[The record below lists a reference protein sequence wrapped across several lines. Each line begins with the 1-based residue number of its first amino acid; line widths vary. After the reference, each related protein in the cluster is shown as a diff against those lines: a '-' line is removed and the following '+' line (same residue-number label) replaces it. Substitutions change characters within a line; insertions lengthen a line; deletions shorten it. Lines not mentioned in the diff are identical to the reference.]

1 MERNQSLNLSF
12 KQSSTTFNQ
21 STLSFIHPSN
31 PLKPT
36 MGFDEKPNNNSEA
49 TSSSHILN
57 LPRETTPLINSK
69 TQHQSSQFKT
79 FANVFIA
86 IVGAGVLGLPYTF
99 KRTGYITGT
108 LTVFAVAYFTYHC
121 MMLLVYTRRKLESI
135 NGFSKINSFG
145 DLGFVVA
152 GPVGRSSVDIMIVLS
167 QAGFCVSYLIFVS
180 NTLVN
185 IFNLTPT
192 NPNPSSSSTILGL
205 SAKTFYIWACFPFQ
219 LGLNSIPTLTHLAP
233 LSIFADIVD
242 IGAMGVVMVEE
253 VMIYLNS
260 KPVLQ
265 AFGGFSVFFYGIG
278 VAVYAFEGIGMVLPL
293 ESETE
298 DKNKFGKVL
307 GITIGFIAL
316 MFACFGVFGYFA
328 FGDETK
334 DIITTNLGQGW
345 LSSVVQLGLCLNLFF
360 TFPLMMNP
368 VFEVFERMFCEGM
381 YSLLVRWGLVLV
393 VSLVALL
400 VPNFADFLSLVGSS
414 VCIVLGFVLP
424 ALFHLMVHKDEVG
437 VLGWVKDGAFVVF
450 GLLMAITGTWT
461 SLQEIL
467 APKA

>member
-1 MERNQSLNLSF
+1 
-12 KQSSTTFNQ
+12 
-21 STLSFIHPSN
+21 
-31 PLKPT
+31 
-36 MGFDEKPNNNSEA
+36 MGFKETTNNNSEA
-49 TSSSHILN
+49 TSSTHTLN
-57 LPRETTPLINSK
+57 LPRETTPLIKQSH
-69 TQHQSSQFKT
+69 QQSSQFKT

-99 KRTGYITGT
+99 KRTGYLTGT
-108 LTVFAVAYFTYHC
+108 LTVFSVAFFTYHC
-121 MMLLVYTRRKLESI
+121 MMLLVYTRRRLESI

-152 GPVGRSSVDIMIVLS
+152 GPLGRSSVDVMIVLS

-185 IFNLTPT
+185 IFNLSPITP
-192 NPNPSSSSTILGL
+192 NPNPSSTILGL
-205 SAKTFYIWACFPFQ
+205 SAKSFYIWACFPFQ

-233 LSIFADIVD
+233 LSIFADVVD
-242 IGAMGVVMVEE
+242 IGAMGIVMVED
-253 VMIYLNS
+253 VMIYLNAR
-260 KPVLQ
+260 PVLQ

-298 DKNKFGKVL
+298 DKNKFGRVL
-307 GITIGFIAL
+307 GITIGFIAV
-316 MFACFGVFGYFA
+316 MFACFGVLGYFA

-334 DIITTNLGQGW
+334 DIITTNLGAGW

-368 VFEVFERMFCEGM
+368 VYEVFERMFCEGR
-381 YSLLVRWGLVLV
+381 YSLWVRWGLVLV
-393 VSLVALL
+393 VSLVALF

-437 VLGWVKDGAFVVF
+437 VLGWVKDGAFIVF
-450 GLLMAITGTWT
+450 GVILAVTGTWT

>member
-1 MERNQSLNLSF
+1 
-12 KQSSTTFNQ
+12 
-21 STLSFIHPSN
+21 
-31 PLKPT
+31 
-36 MGFDEKPNNNSEA
+36 MGFDEKNNDSEA
-49 TSSSHILN
+49 TSSSHVLN
-57 LPRETTPLINSK
+57 LPRETTPLLNSK
-69 TQHQSSQFKT
+69 SPHRSSQFKT

-99 KRTGYITGT
+99 KRTGYVTGT
-108 LTVFAVAYFTYHC
+108 LTVFAVAYFTNHC
-121 MMLLVYTRRKLESI
+121 MMLLVKTRRKLESI

-152 GPVGRSSVDIMIVLS
+152 GPVGRSSVDVMIVLS

-180 NTLVN
+180 NTLAN
-185 IFNLTPT
+185 IFNLQSTSIST
-192 NPNPSSSSTILGL
+192 NPSILGL
-205 SAKTFYIWACFPFQ
+205 SAKSFYIWACFPFQ

-233 LSIFADIVD
+233 ISIFADIVD

-253 VMIYLNS
+253 AMIYLNS
-260 KPVLQ
+260 RPVLQ

-298 DKNKFGKVL
+298 NKNKFGKVL
-307 GITIGFIAL
+307 GTTMAFIAL
-316 MFACFGVFGYFA
+316 MFASFGIFGYFA

-368 VFEVFERMFCEGM
+368 VFEVFERMFCEGR
-381 YSLLVRWGLVLV
+381 YSLWVRWGLVLI

-424 ALFHLMVHKDEVG
+424 ALFHLMVHRDEVG
-437 VLGWVKDGAFVVF
+437 VFVWVKDGAYIVF
-450 GLLMAITGTWT
+450 GVILAITGTWT

-467 APKA
+467 APRA

>member
-1 MERNQSLNLSF
+1 
-12 KQSSTTFNQ
+12 
-21 STLSFIHPSN
+21 
-31 PLKPT
+31 
-36 MGFDEKPNNNSEA
+36 MGFDQTNNTHNSEA
-49 TSSSHILN
+49 TSSSHTLN
-57 LPRETTPLINSK
+57 LPRESTPLLNSK
-69 TQHQSSQFKT
+69 NPHRSSQFKT

-99 KRTGYITGT
+99 KRTGYLTGT
-108 LTVFAVAYFTYHC
+108 LTVFAVAYFTNHC
-121 MMLLVYTRRKLESI
+121 MMLLVKTRRKLESI

-145 DLGFVVA
+145 DLGFTVA
-152 GPVGRSSVDIMIVLS
+152 GPIGRSAVDVMIVLS

-185 IFNLTPT
+185 IFNLNPISIS
-192 NPNPSSSSTILGL
+192 NPNANPKILGV
-205 SAKTFYIWACFPFQ
+205 SAKGFYIWACFPFQ

-233 LSIFADIVD
+233 LSIFADVVD
-242 IGAMGVVMVEE
+242 IGAMGIVMVEE
-253 VMIYLNS
+253 AMIYLNS
-260 KPVLQ
+260 SPVLQ
-265 AFGGFSVFFYGIG
+265 AFGGFSVFFYGVG

-298 DKNKFGKVL
+298 DKEKFGKVL
-307 GITIGFIAL
+307 GITIAFIAL
-316 MFACFGVFGYFA
+316 MFASFGVFGYFA

-334 DIITTNLGQGW
+334 DIITINLGQGW

-368 VFEVFERMFCEGM
+368 VYEVFERMWCEGR
-381 YSLLVRWGLVLV
+381 YSLWVRWGLVLV

-424 ALFHLMVHKDEVG
+424 ALFHLMVHKYEVG
-437 VLGWVKDGAFVVF
+437 VLGWVKDGAYIVF
-450 GLLMAITGTWT
+450 GVILAVTGTWT
-461 SLQEIL
+461 SLQEIF